1 MASRTHADDKISTSF
16 KISKRL
22 HTELKMAAAGQGRD
36 IDELVEDALQTYL
49 LHSLLKNAH

>member
-49 LHSLLKNAH
+49 LHSLLRNAH